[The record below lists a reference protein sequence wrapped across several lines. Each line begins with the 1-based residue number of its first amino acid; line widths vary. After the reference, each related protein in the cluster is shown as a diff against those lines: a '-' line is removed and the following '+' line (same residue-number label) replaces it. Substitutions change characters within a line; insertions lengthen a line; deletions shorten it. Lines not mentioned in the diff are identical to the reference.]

1 MIPMEEKL
9 TSLFAGAIGEGV
21 FSGASLVVGVS
32 GRKVFEGAWGTTS
45 FHQAAVPVTSQTFFD
60 LASLTKPVA
69 TATLFMILYENK
81 EIALEDPLPRFFPRW
96 LVPADKRTLTLEAL
110 LSHRSGLPAYRP
122 YYRDLSRIPLDRR
135 RDTLLHWILR
145 EPLEQRPG
153 ARRLYSDLGYLL
165 LGWILEEVSGM
176 PLHRLFEE
184 RIAAPLDIGL
194 GFRLRIGKERREPAA
209 AEGPSVAATERC
221 PWRGRILQGEVHD
234 ENAYCLGGVA
244 GHAGLF
250 GSADHVW
257 RWLQALWVGSP
268 PPGNVSSIE
277 GASAAA
283 ALTRNRDDLSCPL
296 GLSAETVRFFWN
308 PRRDAAGEAWSLGFD
323 HPSGEA
329 PAAGRFFSTESVGHL
344 GFTGTSFWLDPT
356 TGIAI
361 ILLTNRVHPSRND
374 ERIRAFRPLV
384 HDTVVRALTGCDP

>member
-9 TSLFAGAIGEGV
+9 TSLFARAIGEGV

-45 FHQAAVPVTSQTFFD
+45 FHQRAVPVTSQTFFD

-69 TATLFMILYENK
+69 TATLFMLLHEAR
-81 EIALEDPLPRFFPRW
+81 EISPEDPLSRFFPRT
-96 LVPADKRTLTLEAL
+96 LVPADKRTLTLETL

-122 YYRDLSRIPLDRR
+122 YYKDLSRIPWDRR
-135 RDTLLHWILR
+135 RDTLLRWILR
-145 EPLEQRPG
+145 EPLEHRPG
-153 ARRLYSDLGYLL
+153 ARRLYSDLGYML

-176 PLHRLFEE
+176 PLDRLFQE

-194 GFRLRIGKERREPAA
+194 GFRPRIGKERREPAA
-209 AEGPSVAATERC
+209 AERASMAATERC
-221 PWRGRILQGEVHD
+221 PWRGRTLQGEVHD

-257 RWLQALWVGSP
+257 RWLQALWVGSA

-277 GASAAA
+277 GTSAAA

-296 GLSAETVRFFWN
+296 GLSAETVRFFWK
-308 PRRDAAGEAWSLGFD
+308 PRRDDTGEAWSLGFD

-329 PAAGRFFSTESVGHL
+329 PAAGRFFSAESVGHL

-356 TGIAI
+356 KGIAI

-384 HDTVVRALTGCDP
+384 HDTVVQMLTGSNS